1 MDIKEASKI
10 SFNVN
15 NRHPWE
21 LARVKIIE
29 KLICKSL
36 SKDVNAKILD
46 LGSGDAFVTT
56 FLAKRYEKFD
66 FYAVD
71 TAFDE
76 VLIKLIKEKI
86 NLKNVHLYSSLNDI
100 IFEDTNFDIILLN
113 DVIEHI
119 EDDIL
124 FLNDLSKRSFVS
136 DKTIFLISVPSYQ
149 FLFTSHDEFLG
160 HYRRYNNALLKNNV
174 EKAGLEV
181 LEIGYFFFTLVPVR
195 LIQKILEQITKKKNK
210 PKDLSEWKGNIFIS
224 KIFENI
230 LLLDYTLSKVLRKI
244 GIKLPGLSNYAICK
258 KQQ

>member
-29 KLICKSL
+29 KHICKYF

-56 FLAKRYEKFD
+56 FLAKKYEKFD
-66 FYAVD
+66 IYAID
-71 TAFDE
+71 TAYDE
-76 VLIKLIKEKI
+76 ILIKLFEEKI
-86 NLKNVHLYSSLNDI
+86 NLKNVHLHSSVNDD
-100 IFEDTNFDIILLN
+100 IFENINFDVILLN

-124 FLNDLSKRSFVS
+124 FLNNLANRKFIT
-136 DKTIFLISVPSYQ
+136 DKTIFIISVPSYQ

-160 HYRRYNNALLKNNV
+160 HFRRYNNALLKNNV

-195 LIQKILEQITKKKNK
+195 LIQKILEQFTKKKNK

-230 LLLDYTLSKVLRKI
+230 LLLEYTLSKILRKI